1 VKRPRTRTRGASST
15 PTMTRTPET
24 TTTPP
29 SALAGPD
36 WDAFHPVEYWKANYA
51 YLRGDDKRFLQLL
64 RDFFG
69 AEPPQPGRVGVDV
82 GAGANLY
89 PALAML
95 PLCER
100 ITLLEYGAK
109 NCEWLRGEVQRY
121 STYWDPFWRVLR
133 ENPAYQALGN
143 NNARRPL
150 SRAATVRQ
158 GSLFDLE
165 PQQFDVGTMFFVA
178 ESITDQADR
187 FYEAVDRFIG
197 SLRPGA
203 PFAAAFMRNS
213 SGYVVDSREF
223 PALEIDENHVR
234 EHLVKVAPDLRVET
248 VDTRGQFVHEGDAS
262 DSGKTRLLR
271 HGYDGMILALGHIK
285 KA

>member
-1 VKRPRTRTRGASST
+1 VKRPSTRSRGTATAPEPEQST
-15 PTMTRTPET
+15 PD
-24 TTTPP
+24 
-29 SALAGPD
+29 SPD

-51 YLRGDDKRFLQLL
+51 YLRGDDRRFLQLL

-69 AEPPQPGRVGVDV
+69 AEPHRPGRVGVDV

-95 PLCER
+95 PLCDQ

-133 ENPAYQALGN
+133 DHPAYQALGN
-143 NNARRPL
+143 THARRPL
-150 SRAATVRQ
+150 ARVATVRQ
-158 GSLFDLE
+158 GSLFALE
-165 PQQFDVGTMFFVA
+165 EQQFDVGTMFFVA
-178 ESITDQADR
+178 ESITNQAGE
-187 FYEAVDRFIG
+187 FYAAVDRFIG

-248 VDTRGQFVHEGDAS
+248 VDTRGQFLNEDEPA
-262 DSGKTRLLR
+262 DIGKTRLLR

-285 KA
+285 NA

>member
-1 VKRPRTRTRGASST
+1 LFRVNGPSTSSGAASA
-15 PTMTRTPET
+15 T
-24 TTTPP
+24 TTAAET
-29 SALAGPD
+29 LAAPD

-51 YLRGDDKRFLQLL
+51 FLRGDDRRFLQLL

-69 AEPPQPGRVGVDV
+69 AEPARPGRTGIDV

-95 PLCER
+95 PLCEQ

-133 ENPAYQALGN
+133 DHPAYRALGN
-143 NNARRPL
+143 NHARRPL
-150 SRAATVRQ
+150 ARAAEVRQ
-158 GSLFDLE
+158 GSLFTLE

-178 ESITDQADR
+178 ESITDQTSR

-213 SGYVVDSREF
+213 SGYVVDAQEF
-223 PALEIDENHVR
+223 PALEIDEEHVR
-234 EHLVKVAPDLRVET
+234 EHLVEVAPDLRVET
-248 VDTRGQFVHEGDAS
+248 VDTRGQFLNEREAR

-271 HGYDGMILALGHIK
+271 HGYDGMILALGHVK
-285 KA
+285 NA